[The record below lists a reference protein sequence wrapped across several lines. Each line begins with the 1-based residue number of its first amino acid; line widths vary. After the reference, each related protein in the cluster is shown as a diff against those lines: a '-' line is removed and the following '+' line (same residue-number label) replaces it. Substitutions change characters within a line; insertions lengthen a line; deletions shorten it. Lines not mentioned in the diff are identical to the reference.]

1 MRHAFLLL
9 FAVTLGAA
17 AAGPRPARS
26 ASPWERTVVT
36 LEVTRKQYDYVQPW
50 SKRMETVQKTGIV
63 VGAREVLTTADFM
76 ADSTLIRLQKGGRG
90 RWFNGA
96 VEWVDYH
103 ANLALVNTAE
113 AAFWT
118 GLQPARLADPIPA
131 KGSVQLLRW
140 RNGSFETRKA
150 EINRLSV
157 KRGKLTFVEH
167 LQLEVDLEITGAG
180 WSEPIVSGNK
190 VIGLTTWMEG
200 NSCTA
205 LPTPFIRPILEARR
219 SQTYRGLGFFSFT
232 WQRAENPATLK
243 YLGLAGE
250 PRGVLVIDT
259 CSLPQMDGQ
268 LKPRDVILQVEG
280 CDVDIEGDYQN
291 PTYGKLSLED
301 LASRGRWAG
310 DQVRLRILRRGQI
323 QDVLYRL
330 PKADYSIDLV
340 PEGPFDQ
347 EPAYLIAGGL
357 VFQPLNEPYM
367 RSWGADWKRKAPFRL
382 AYHDQQKPT
391 PERPALVVLSTVL
404 PDPFNL
410 GYQDY
415 RYMVIQ
421 QFNGQKISRLTDFVE
436 AMKKPADGFHVL
448 EFGPSDV
455 VRRIVLGASETDS
468 ATQRVLARYG
478 IEKDRVF
485 AEPSP
490 AK

>member
-1 MRHAFLLL
+1 MRAAFLLVFTL
-9 FAVTLGAA
+9 ALGAA
-17 AAGPRPARS
+17 AAATRPS
-26 ASPWERTVVT
+26 SPGSPWERTVVT
-36 LEVTRKQYDYVQPW
+36 LEITRKQYDYIQPW
-50 SKRMETVQKTGIV
+50 SKRVETVQKTGIV
-63 VGAREVLTTADFM
+63 AGPREVLTTADFM

-90 RWFNGA
+90 RWFTGT

-103 ANLALVNTAE
+103 ANLAIVSTTE

-118 GLQPARLADPIPA
+118 GLRPAKLADPIPT

-180 WSEPIVSGNK
+180 WSEPIVAENR

-205 LPTPFIRPILEARR
+205 LPTPFIGPILEARKNK
-219 SQTYRGLGFFSFT
+219 TYRGLGFFSFT
-232 WQRAENPATLK
+232 WRRAENPATLK
-243 YLGLAGE
+243 YLKLEGE
-250 PRGVLVIDT
+250 PRGVLVIDSS
-259 CSLPQMDGQ
+259 SLPQMDGQ
-268 LKPRDVILQVEG
+268 LKLLDVILQVDG
-280 CDVDIEGDYQN
+280 HDVDIEGDYQN
-291 PTYGKLSLED
+291 PVYGKLSIED

-310 DQVRLRILRRGQI
+310 DQVRLKVLRGGQI

-330 PKADYSIDLV
+330 PRADYSIDLV

-347 EPAYLIAGGL
+347 EPAYLIVGGL

-382 AYHDQQKPT
+382 AYYDQEKPT
-391 PERPALVVLSTVL
+391 PDRPALVVLSTVL

-415 RYMVIQ
+415 RYMVIEK
-421 QFNGQKISRLTDFVE
+421 FNGQKVSRLTDFME
-436 AMKKPADGFHVL
+436 AMKKPVDGFHVL
-448 EFGPSDV
+448 EFGRSDV
-455 VRRIVLGASETDS
+455 VRRIVLGASETDG

-485 AEPSP
+485 AERASGQ
-490 AK
+490 